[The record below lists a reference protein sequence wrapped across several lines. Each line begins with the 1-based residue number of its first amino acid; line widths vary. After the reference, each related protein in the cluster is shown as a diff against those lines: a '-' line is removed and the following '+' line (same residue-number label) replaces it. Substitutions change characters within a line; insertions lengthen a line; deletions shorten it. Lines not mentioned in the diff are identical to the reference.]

1 MSAKKPSLRT
11 NRSRPDDT
19 LNLTPMIDMITCL
32 MFFLLMFASI
42 LPVVIIDA
50 PLPKIA
56 STGEEVKKAKDAKNK
71 LEVMVYLN
79 DQGIRIRS
87 DAGGEKSFAKAQD
100 GKWPMEEVHNFLV
113 QLKSKSPD
121 TREVTLM
128 PADDT
133 PYFVMVEI
141 MDAARELRKN
151 DAGYKDIP
159 VDLQGKP
166 ESEQF
171 NRLFPDV
178 SIGGV

>member
-1 MSAKKPSLRT
+1 MAAKKPSSRT
-11 NRSRPDDT
+11 NRSRPDDS

-32 MFFLLMFASI
+32 MFYLLMFASVM
-42 LPVVIIDA
+42 PVVIIDA

-56 STGEEVKKAKDAKNK
+56 NSAEEVKKAKDTKNK

-79 DQGIRIRS
+79 AQGVRVRS
-87 DAGGEKSFAKAQD
+87 DVGGEKSFPLGQD
-100 GKWPMEEVHNFLV
+100 GKWPMDDVHKFLV
-113 QLKSKSPD
+113 TLKSKSPD
-121 TREVTLM
+121 SRDITLM

-133 PYFVMVEI
+133 PYNVMVDI
-141 MDAARELRKN
+141 MDAARELKK
-151 DAGYKDIP
+151 DDTGYRVIP
-159 VDLQGKP
+159 VEIMGKP